1 MLSDDE
7 LRDVLRSGELTV
19 QGRLVDAS
27 NATLLAVC
35 ALDGVEITCV
45 YKPTAGER
53 PLWDFPESTLGMRE
67 VAAYLVSDALGWDL
81 VPPTVW
87 RETGPFGQGMAQA
100 WVTPDGGGEM
110 EPGGGLVDVVD
121 RGQVPEGW
129 LEVIDAHGDGGRP
142 VTLVHADDADLR
154 RMCVF
159 DSVVNNADRKGGHV
173 LHGRVQDGAGL
184 STYGVDH
191 GVTFSEDE
199 KLRTVLWGWAGTALD
214 DGMSDDL
221 DRLLD
226 ALEGDLGVELSELLT
241 RREVARTKQRVMRR
255 LREGAYPLP
264 GDGWPSLPW
273 PAF

>member
-1 MLSDDE
+1 
-7 LRDVLRSGELTV
+7 
-19 QGRLVDAS
+19 
-27 NATLLAVC
+27 
-35 ALDGVEITCV
+35 
-45 YKPTAGER
+45 
-53 PLWDFPESTLGMRE
+53 
-67 VAAYLVSDALGWDL
+67 
-81 VPPTVW
+81 
-87 RETGPFGQGMAQA
+87 
-100 WVTPDGGGEM
+100 
-110 EPGGGLVDVVD
+110 
-121 RGQVPEGW
+121 
-129 LEVIDAHGDGGRP
+129 
-142 VTLVHADDADLR
+142 
-154 RMCVF
+154 
-159 DSVVNNADRKGGHV
+159 
-173 LHGRVQDGAGL
+173 VQDGAGL